1 MMIRYFAYGS
11 NLNLGQMRIRCPH
24 SRFLGWGMV
33 EDYRIAER
41 RYADIEPA
49 DGATLYGGVFE
60 IGSPDDLRRLDW
72 YEGYPVLYDR
82 FNIRCRMFGRGRAFP
97 ALVYIMTEQGRQQ
110 NSGIRFSEGYRA
122 VCSQGAIDCGLPV
135 NYFRKGD

>member
-1 MMIRYFAYGS
+1 MIRYFAYGS
-11 NLNLGQMRIRCPH
+11 NMNLGQMRIRCPH
-24 SRFLGWGMV
+24 SRFLGWGLV

-49 DGATLYGGVFE
+49 SGSILYGAVFR
-60 IGSPDDLRRLDW
+60 IGHSDDLQRLDW
-72 YEGYPVLYDR
+72 YEGYPILYDR
-82 FNIRCRMFGRGRAFP
+82 FNIRCRLFGKGEPFP
-97 ALVYIMTEQGRQQ
+97 AMVYMMTWHGRRS

-135 NYFRKGD
+135 NYFKKGE